1 MDQVKIGRFITLK
14 RKEKNITQSELSE
27 KLGISNRAISK
38 WENGICLPDASNM
51 LELCKILGITINDL
65 FSGEIVDMKNNERKL
80 EENLLEMAKIK
91 EETDRRMLNL
101 EFVIGYTSSITFLIL
116 VFVASFVEMGT
127 WLRIILIL
135 FGLITFIIGMHHSL
149 KIEQAAGYYKCGK
162 CHYKYVPKYKNVFL
176 AMHIIRT
183 RYMKCP
189 KCHKYS
195 WQKKVL
201 SK

>member
-1 MDQVKIGRFITLK
+1 MDQIKIGRFITLK

-51 LELCKILGITINDL
+51 LELCKILGVTINDL

-80 EENLLEMAKIK
+80 EENLLEMEIVK
-91 EETDRRMLNL
+91 EEADRKSLGL
-101 EFVIGYTSSITFLIL
+101 EIVIGYTSSITFLVL
-116 VFVASFVEMGT
+116 VFVASYVEMNT
-127 WLRIILIL
+127 WLRIVLIL
-135 FGLITFIIGMHHSL
+135 FGLITFFIGMHYSL
-149 KIEQAAGYYKCGK
+149 KIEQTAGYYECGK
-162 CHYKYVPKYKNVFL
+162 CHHKYVPKYKSVFL